1 MPATATTTLRRAL
14 TALLLCVFTL
24 QTVVGHA
31 LAGEVATPNAAGY
44 GALRGPAPDPQPT
57 WGISAAGG
65 QALDGL
71 GRRVRWDFVA
81 ESGPAYKAEVV
92 RDVVGRVASLTFGF
106 APSATAHWR
115 GYGYD
120 PATRL
125 SDAWSW
131 DGPAPAPDVSALL
144 HHEVGAGQVA
154 AFANDLAGVLHAP
167 FDRAPQDGDL
177 LSIGDAYEVTSARG
191 PGHRLTALEVDG
203 VAVTVDHDATGRVVE
218 ANPGYAFEYDPDERL
233 MAVRDVGTGDIVERL
248 ELVAVTDADA
258 RALGSRRPPSAPGPT
273 DRAVAEL
280 RRPREG
286 SRKPAGGRHGRP
298 QPAGVAATCSF
309 AYDAFGRL
317 AATYDANGLTQRF
330 AWDGAQMVGAFDGAG
345 LAKWDAV
352 WGELD
357 QLLAFR
363 DRSAHPAGD
372 VTVLPI
378 TDHRNSVV
386 GAVASDASGT
396 TLLAG
401 ADYTPMGRVVTLDP
415 ADDDTET
422 CREAGHPGTRCPHP
436 GDMPFGF
443 AGAWRS
449 EATGLVYMRFRW
461 YSPALGQFLT
471 PDPMGEVDGWNLYA
485 YVGGDPINRWD
496 PWGLDASAFADA
508 ALRGVAPSTS
518 EADDPEPIFTRVLQ
532 FLQRAVLSPASEE
545 LYQKSIAPE
554 MKRVPDDPVNVVT
567 GGMVAVTPDVAPAL
581 WMLWFSPPGA
591 TPAKSVAGQSS
602 HVGPAAAA
610 KPVAPAPSPGGV
622 VKPARGSAGAPAA
635 GGARAAGGEASKGAG
650 AVSQKVANQAN
661 HIFGA
666 NNLAKH
672 KLGGVLE
679 SFGGDSI
686 AAFRA
691 IETGAQN
698 LANSGAIK
706 GIFETTVKV
715 GEQAVTVRGRVID
728 GVVNVST
735 AFIP

>member
-1 MPATATTTLRRAL
+1 
-14 TALLLCVFTL
+14 
-24 QTVVGHA
+24 
-31 LAGEVATPNAAGY
+31 
-44 GALRGPAPDPQPT
+44 
-57 WGISAAGG
+57 
-65 QALDGL
+65 
-71 GRRVRWDFVA
+71 
-81 ESGPAYKAEVV
+81 
-92 RDVVGRVASLTFGF
+92 
-106 APSATAHWR
+106 
-115 GYGYD
+115 
-120 PATRL
+120 
-125 SDAWSW
+125 
-131 DGPAPAPDVSALL
+131 
-144 HHEVGAGQVA
+144 
-154 AFANDLAGVLHAP
+154 
-167 FDRAPQDGDL
+167 
-177 LSIGDAYEVTSARG
+177 
-191 PGHRLTALEVDG
+191 
-203 VAVTVDHDATGRVVE
+203 
-218 ANPGYAFEYDPDERL
+218 
-233 MAVRDVGTGDIVERL
+233 
-248 ELVAVTDADA
+248 
-258 RALGSRRPPSAPGPT
+258 
-273 DRAVAEL
+273 
-280 RRPREG
+280 
-286 SRKPAGGRHGRP
+286 
-298 QPAGVAATCSF
+298 
-309 AYDAFGRL
+309 
-317 AATYDANGLTQRF
+317 
-330 AWDGAQMVGAFDGAG
+330 MVGAFDGAG

-518 EADDPEPIFTRVLQ
+518 EADDPEPIFTRVHQ
-532 FLQRAVLSPASEE
+532 SMQRAVWSPASEE
-545 LYQKSIAPE
+545 SYQKSIAPE

-622 VKPARGSAGAPAA
+622 VKPAHGSAGAPAA
-635 GGARAAGGEASKGAG
+635 GGARAAGGEASKGGARFPDKAG
-650 AVSQKVANQAN
+650 QIK
-661 HIFGA
+661 HIFRDAPGHLADTPA
-666 NNLAKH
+666 NRRLLQDVADDASTT
-672 KLGGVLE
+672 LGTDKFGNAWSARTLDDGTQVWVQTRNGVIQN
-679 SFGGDSI
+679 GGLNQTPRVFNPI
-686 AAFRA
+686 
-691 IETGAQN
+691 TG
-698 LANSGAIK
+698 LSG
-706 GIFETTVKV
+706 
-715 GEQAVTVRGRVID
+715 Q
-728 GVVNVST
+728 
-735 AFIP
+735 